1 MVASGD
7 FFADPKWASVA
18 KVEIL
23 QKYLRPFSYKLGSRS
38 PRLWLVDGFAG
49 AGAYR
54 PDSEGRVQDGSP
66 RAAGKLAREL
76 ELKRGEPLLRTIN
89 VEADRAT
96 FVELQ
101 GNLAQFGHLTKNYLG
116 TFEDS
121 LDEILKTVGRDP
133 ALFFLDPFGVR
144 GIEMPLVDRIRER
157 SGKTELLIHFSDR
170 SFLRM
175 AGHLDDNER
184 QDVGQRAA
192 VAKLMDLDAV
202 IASPLWRRIWG
213 DKSQPTDVRI
223 ERIAALYRAQLRERG
238 FTYVHEIRMRDQL
251 LDRPKYRLVFCTRS
265 GDGVEL
271 MSQFACDYERALF
284 ERHWEGTFEIA
295 WEEQR
300 RKEKLAL
307 LRDEIHAFGLSQGTA
322 TLRQIRHALV
332 SNHFAE
338 FRRPEYDNAVRELV
352 DLGGIERKSRK
363 GITENE
369 RLRCV
374 ARPQQSLF
382 RASPAS

>member
-1 MVASGD
+1 MVAPSD
-7 FFADPKWASVA
+7 FFSDPKWASIA

-23 QKYLRPFSYKLGSRS
+23 QKYLRPFSYKLGSRA

-101 GNLAQFGHLTKNYLG
+101 GNLAQFGDLTTNYLA

-144 GIEMPLVDRIRER
+144 GIEMALIDRIRER

-175 AGHLDDNER
+175 AGHLDENER
-184 QDVGQRAA
+184 QEVGQRAA
-192 VAKLMDLDAV
+192 VAKLKELDAV
-202 IASPLWRRIWG
+202 IASPLWRRIWE
-213 DKSQPTDVRI
+213 DKAQPTEARI
-223 ERIAALYRAQLRERG
+223 EKIAALYCAQLRERG

-265 GDGVEL
+265 ADGVEL

-300 RKEKLAL
+300 RQGKLAQ
-307 LRDEIHAFGLSQGTA
+307 LRDEIHAFGVDRGTA
-322 TLRQIRHALV
+322 TLRQVRHALV
-332 SNHFAE
+332 PNHFAE

-352 DLGGIERKSRK
+352 DRGGIERKSRK

-369 RLRCV
+369 RLYFV
-374 ARPQQSLF
+374 ALRQQSLF
-382 RASPAS
+382 GSPPAS